1 MASDLAQ
8 WLLPWFRVH
17 GRLLP
22 WRGST
27 NPYAIWVSEIML
39 QQTRVETV
47 LPYYARWMKR
57 FPTVRSVAAAP
68 LDEVLRVWEGL
79 GYYRRAVNLHR
90 AAEIVVMQY
99 KGRLPTSLEQLR
111 RLPGVGRY
119 TAAAIASLAFGQ
131 DQVALD
137 GNLRRV
143 LARYFDLELDPRSV
157 QGERKLLTQ
166 AQPAVPAGESSSFNQ
181 ALMDLA
187 AAVCTPRAPAC
198 GICPLRSGCLAFRR
212 GVQASRPV
220 RRPRGPLPQRRA
232 VAGVVV
238 REEAALLVRR
248 ESGGLLGDLW
258 SFPGGE
264 LEEGENG
271 RAGLR
276 RILRQMLGVRVRIG
290 QALPELRH
298 SYTHFQVTRQAYLCL
313 LTGDLP
319 ARPTLR
325 WVRRRA
331 LGRYPMGKLD
341 RSLARQWAEWSGAAG

>member
-8 WLLPWFRVH
+8 ALLPWFRAN

-22 WRGST
+22 WRGSA

-68 LDEVLRVWEGL
+68 LDEVLRAWEGL

-90 AAEIVVMQY
+90 AAEIMVTQY
-99 KGRLPTSLEQLR
+99 KGRLPTSMEQLR

-143 LARYFDLELDPRSV
+143 LARYFDLELDPRSA
-157 QGERKLLTQ
+157 QGERQLLAQ
-166 AQPAVPAGESSSFNQ
+166 AQPAMPAGESSSFNQ

-264 LEEGENG
+264 LREGENG